1 MKLKKLDMRGF
12 SHDIALVL
20 FVVIFA
26 IAGVG
31 YLVASHADNCN
42 PNPVSG
48 VTSGAVS
55 TVVSSPASTPVCQ
68 SVPITAPTNYAAT
81 QITTNSFVDSFS
93 PSTDNVGG
101 TIVGYNTYRYVTSA
115 GPQTAAL
122 YAAGGLNTHG
132 STTVGLNPNTT
143 YSFYLKARDNASPP
157 NLSPPS
163 NIITV
168 TTLPLLTAPTNL
180 TSTNTNAT
188 STFLRWTPGV
198 NNATGGNVAGYNL
211 YRYVTNAGPGTAVLY
226 SRLSPTNA
234 ATVAGL
240 SPATTYSFYLVAFD
254 TSSPALVVSEPSST
268 INVTTSGSGEQLSK
282 PPARRP
288 AQYLHVC
295 TSGNT
300 AYVSQGTPNCLLGGT
315 FRFNY
320 DPSVPGT
327 YYNIPC
333 QATNTSALRY
343 VYISSGEQCPSGTA
357 TIGGAKLAYG
367 EQLIV
372 PPARR
377 PAQYNHICY
386 NSNIFYITQGTP
398 NCLGGSI
405 FVGNYG
411 PSVPGTLYNRACE
424 TTTGSSLRYAYISTS
439 ESCPSGTALVSA
451 TTD

>member
-1 MKLKKLDMRGF
+1 MKLKKLDIRGF
-12 SHDIALVL
+12 SHDIVLVL

-42 PNPVSG
+42 PVSG

-55 TVVSSPASTPVCQ
+55 TVVSSAASTPLCQ

-93 PSTDNVGG
+93 PSTDNAGG
-101 TIVGYNTYRYVTSA
+101 TIAGYNTYRYVSSQ
-115 GPQTAAL
+115 GPSTAVL
-122 YAAGGLNTHG
+122 YAAGGLNTQG
-132 STTVGLNPNTT
+132 STIVGLNPDTT
-143 YSFYLKARDNASPP
+143 YSFYLKARDNSSPP

-163 NIITV
+163 NTITV

-180 TSTNTNAT
+180 KSSNTNSS
-188 STFLRWTPGV
+188 STFLSWTPGTD
-198 NNATGGNVAGYNL
+198 NTTSGKLAGYNL
-211 YRYVTNAGPGTAVLY
+211 YRYVSSQGPSTAVLY
-226 SRLSPTNA
+226 SRLSPTSA
-234 ATVAGL
+234 ATIVGL
-240 SPATTYSFYLVAFD
+240 SPGTTYSFYLVAFD
-254 TSSPALVVSEPSST
+254 TSSPAYVVSAPSST

-295 TSGNT
+295 ISAGTT
-300 AYVSQGTPNCLLGGT
+300 YVTQGSPNCLPGGT
-315 FRFNY
+315 FQFNY

-327 YYNIPC
+327 YYNVPC

-343 VYISSGEQCPSGTA
+343 VYISSGEKCPSGTA
-357 TIGGAKLAYG
+357 TIGGAKLAPG
-367 EQLIV
+367 EQLSI

-377 PAQYNHICY
+377 PTQYVHICLTG
-386 NSNIFYITQGTP
+386 NIFYITQGIP
-398 NCLGGSI
+398 NCLSGSI

-411 PSVPGTLYNRACE
+411 PTVAGTVYSRACE
-424 TTTGSSLRYAYISTS
+424 TTTGSLLRYAYISTS